1 MLGWM
6 GVNGERGAGGAGMD
20 GGRGGWVE
28 RCWQGEWGEGHQG
41 RWAAGAWDEVR
52 GWFGRMRGV
61 TVELCLPK
69 WCDEVLTPSPSEK
82 WTLSGNRVCADGIML
97 RRSELRRVDLISHD
111 SCP

>member
-1 MLGWM
+1 M
-6 GVNGERGAGGAGMD
+6 GGGGP
-20 GGRGGWVE
+20 
-28 RCWQGEWGEGHQG
+28 G
-41 RWAAGAWDEVR
+41 RWAAGAWDEVC

-82 WTLSGNRVCADGIML
+82 RTLSRNRVFADGTML
-97 RRSELRRVDLISHD
+97 GRSELRRADLISHD